1 MGKAWNMEVIFEK
14 SAKDKAHPDHVEFVL
29 PPHMDLSH
37 IEDPKGA
44 FQYINGVS
52 YADKEYVWFSV
63 DSPEACHG
71 LFKQM
76 KQAIAKQF
84 DLEMKLP
91 RPEATLIA
99 EATRV
104 FGHA

>member
-52 YADKEYVWFSV
+52 YADKE
-63 DSPEACHG
+63 
-71 LFKQM
+71 
-76 KQAIAKQF
+76 AKQF